1 MVRPFLK
8 FVISLHFKLAYLD
21 QPKIRWK
28 NGKRSK
34 EKRIRA
40 KVQREKGRYRR
51 KRELK
56 KKNEN
61 EKLSSAF

>member
-8 FVISLHFKLAYLD
+8 FVISLHFKLAHLE

-28 NGKRSK
+28 NGKKSK
-34 EKRIRA
+34 EKRIRS
-40 KVQREKGRYRR
+40 KVEREKGGYRK
-51 KRELK
+51 KREFK
-56 KKNEN
+56 KHEN